1 MYPQNVFCP
10 EKNKLVN
17 PKQINSKELAS
28 AISEL
33 AENKKLRVKLG
44 RNLKERVSKNY
55 SLENY
60 FNSIENYYLNR
71 NR

>member
-17 PKQINSKELAS
+17 PTNKFKELAS

-44 RNLKERVSKNY
+44 RNLKERVKNY